1 MTHTV
6 PRPKN
11 IPQLSWLK
19 ARRCTLT
26 NCMCVRKQREIPGMC
41 QTQGM
46 KERYAAQGVPWHKGD
61 FQLLTAPESL
71 AGGHSHEG

>member
-1 MTHTV
+1 M
-6 PRPKN
+6 
-11 IPQLSWLK
+11 
-19 ARRCTLT
+19 CTLT
-26 NCMCVRKQREIPGMC
+26 YCMSARKQREISGIC